1 MTSYRFR
8 DFHLLTFI
16 HSDCFFPIDLPG
28 FKKNEVRIE
37 IKDHVLVISTEKCKG
52 TEPTTPSGDAA
63 GEDTNTSPAT
73 PAEIETKAK
82 AKAEP
87 SESLKAA
94 CSDRFLM
101 KERASFQG
109 PTRRS
114 IQLPKECDEGNIS
127 ATLEDGVLTVVVPRM
142 APQQPKVVIVQ

>member
-1 MTSYRFR
+1 MYAYHFK

-16 HSDCFFPIDLPG
+16 PSDFFFPIDLPG

-37 IKDHVLVISTEKCKG
+37 IKDHVLVISTEKCKVA
-52 TEPTTPSGDAA
+52 EPITTAPAGDAA

-73 PAEIETKAK
+73 PLEEMKMKTQTQ
-82 AKAEP
+82 AEP

-94 CSDRFLM
+94 SSDRFLM
-101 KERASFQG
+101 KERASLQG

-114 IQLPKECDEGNIS
+114 IQLPKDCDEGNIS
-127 ATLEDGVLTVVVPRM
+127 ATLEDGVLMVVVPRM
-142 APQQPKVVIVQ
+142 APQ